1 MANKREFKKFVEA
14 VGASLVEQMME
25 TYYNVKDIDKE
36 AIEKAIARVLGATA
50 AAKSNANVFFDRG
63 MKSFENHAEYAKAK
77 EQFFKALFKRV
88 SKDFT
93 NEVNGALKDFNGA
106 LPESVKADNKA
117 AVN

>member
-1 MANKREFKKFVEA
+1 MANKREFKKYVEA
-14 VGASLVEQMME
+14 VGASIVEEMME
-25 TYYNVKDIDKE
+25 SYYTVKDADKE

-63 MKSFENHAEYAKAK
+63 MKSFDNHQDYTKAK
-77 EQFFKALFKRV
+77 EAFFTSLFKRI

-93 NEVNGALKDFNGA
+93 DEVNGALKDFNGA
-106 LPESVKADNKA
+106 LPESVKAEQKA